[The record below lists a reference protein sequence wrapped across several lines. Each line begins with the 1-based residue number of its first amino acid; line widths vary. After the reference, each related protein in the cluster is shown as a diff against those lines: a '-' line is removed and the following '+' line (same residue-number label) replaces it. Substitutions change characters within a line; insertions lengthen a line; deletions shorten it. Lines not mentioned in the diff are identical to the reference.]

1 MKNDKGWAAGFL
13 VLTGILAAALPAVSS
28 NTAGKSGKLVVIVK
42 SDGALA
48 GLGSKDVPAIYL
60 GEKQFQNGDKIEPL
74 VNGDDSLA
82 EIFMKKVLEKTKA
95 QYKKIW
101 SGKAFIDGVSA
112 PPVLPSSDDVIR
124 EVEKNGDAIGFVAD
138 KDVADGKDLKVICS
152 VDASGK

>member
-1 MKNDKGWAAGFL
+1 MKNFKGLPAGFL
-13 VLTGILAAALPAVSS
+13 ILAGILAATVPAASS
-28 NTAGKSGKLVVIVK
+28 KTGAKSDKLVVIVK
-42 SDGALA
+42 SDGALS

-60 GEKQFQNGDKIEPL
+60 GDKQFQNGDKIEPL
-74 VNGDDSLA
+74 VNGDETLA
-82 EIFMKKVLEKTKA
+82 DLFMKKVLDKTKA

-124 EVEKNGDAIGFVAD
+124 EVMKNGDAIGFVAE
-138 KDVADGKDLKVICS
+138 KDLADSKDLKVIYS